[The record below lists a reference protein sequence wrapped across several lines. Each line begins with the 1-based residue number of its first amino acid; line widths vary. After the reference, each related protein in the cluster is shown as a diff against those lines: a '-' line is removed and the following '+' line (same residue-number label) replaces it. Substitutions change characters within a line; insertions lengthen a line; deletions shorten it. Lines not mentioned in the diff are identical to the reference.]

1 MTQSIHAVCNR
12 AINLRNSSVETQS
25 QLTQAIVVLDF
36 GAQYSQLIARRIR
49 EQKIFSV
56 VLPFNATQEE
66 IRSYSPVGIILSGGP
81 SSVYDKDAPL
91 ADKAVFDLGVPVLGI
106 CYGLQFMV
114 YALGGKVRPAEKRE
128 YGHAKVE
135 IQQSDSQL
143 FQGLPKLLA
152 VWMSHGDS
160 AEELPP
166 GFRLTAKTPNAVAA
180 IENAERK
187 MWAVQFHPEVH
198 HTPLGTDI
206 LRNFAV
212 NICGAKPTWT
222 PQHFIDTTVAQVK
235 QQVGKG
241 RAICALSGGV
251 DSSVAAVL
259 VDRAMRDTTGESR
272 LTCVFV
278 NNGVLRKNEFEK
290 VQKNLRDHLGLR
302 VVAVDATE
310 RFMKRLAG
318 VSDPETKRK
327 IIGNEFIE
335 VFEEEAGR
343 ILEEFSQ
350 QGLGKGTASAVP
362 PGTSTT
368 AALAAEGRTTGLE
381 NFWLVQGTLYPDVIE
396 SRSVRGPSQV
406 IKSHHNVGGLPETMK
421 LKLIEPLKD
430 LFKDEVRRIGR
441 DLGMPEEILQR
452 QPFPGPG
459 LAVRIL
465 GEVTQERADLLREC
479 DDIVVGEIKKAGLYQ
494 KIWQSFAVLLP
505 VMSVGVMGDQR
516 TYAYTC
522 AVRAVHSEDG
532 MTADWVPLPYEV
544 LKTISNRIV
553 NEVRGVNRVVYD
565 ITSKPPGTIEWE

>member
-1 MTQSIHAVCNR
+1 M
-12 AINLRNSSVETQS
+12 ETQS
-25 QLTQAIVVLDF
+25 QLNQAIVVLDF

-49 EQKIFSV
+49 ELKIFSV
-56 VLPFNATQEE
+56 VLPFNASLKE

-91 ADKAVFDLGVPVLGI
+91 ADKHVFELGVPVLGI

-114 YALGGKVRPAEKRE
+114 YALGGKVRPAAKRE

-143 FQGLPKLLA
+143 FQGLPQSLT

-160 AEELPP
+160 AEELPS

-212 NICGAKPTWT
+212 NICGAKPSWT
-222 PQHFIDTTVAQVK
+222 PQHFIDATVAQVK
-235 QQVGKG
+235 QQVRKG

-259 VDRAMRDTTGESR
+259 VDRAMRDPSGQSR

-290 VQKNLRDHLGLR
+290 VQQNLRDNLGLHL
-302 VVAVDATE
+302 VAVDATD
-310 RFMKRLAG
+310 RFMKKLAG
-318 VSDPETKRK
+318 VTDPEKKRK
-327 IIGNEFIE
+327 IIGKEFIA
-335 VFEEEAGR
+335 VFDQEARRIKKEE
-343 ILEEFSQ
+343 
-350 QGLGKGTASAVP
+350 GKVT
-362 PGTSTT
+362 
-368 AALAAEGRTTGLE
+368 
-381 NFWLVQGTLYPDVIE
+381 WLVQGTLYPDVIE

-406 IKSHHNVGGLPETMK
+406 IKSHHNVGGLPAKMK

-441 DLGMPEEILQR
+441 DLGMPEDILQR

-465 GEVTQERADLLREC
+465 GEVTRERADLLREC
-479 DDIVVGEIKKAGLYQ
+479 DEVVVSEIKKAGLYQ

>member
-1 MTQSIHAVCNR
+1 
-12 AINLRNSSVETQS
+12 VETQS
-25 QLTQAIVVLDF
+25 QLNEAIVVLDF

-56 VLPFNATQEE
+56 VLPFNASLEE
-66 IRSYSPVGIILSGGP
+66 IRSYSPVGLILSGGP

-91 ADKAVFDLGVPVLGI
+91 ADKSVFDLGIPVLGI

-114 YALGGKVRPAEKRE
+114 YALGGKVRPAAKRE

-135 IQQSDSQL
+135 IQESNSQL
-143 FQGLPKLLA
+143 FRGLPHLLA

-180 IENAERK
+180 IENPERK

-206 LRNFAV
+206 LRNFAL
-212 NICGAKPTWT
+212 NICGAKPSWT
-222 PQHFIDTTVAQVK
+222 PQHFIDATVAQVR

-259 VDRAMRDTTGESR
+259 VDRALRDDPGKPARFAKAPSAAEGGAAGSR

-290 VQKNLRDHLGLR
+290 VQKNLRDHLGLHL
-302 VVAVDATE
+302 VAVDATE
-310 RFMKRLAG
+310 RFMRKLAG
-318 VSDPETKRK
+318 VADPETKRK

-335 VFEEEAGR
+335 VFDDEARR
-343 ILEEFSQ
+343 ILQEE
-350 QGLGKGTASAVP
+350 GEV
-362 PGTSTT
+362 
-368 AALAAEGRTTGLE
+368 E
-381 NFWLVQGTLYPDVIE
+381 WLVQGTLYPDVIE
-396 SRSVRGPSQV
+396 SRSVRGPSEV
-406 IKSHHNVGGLPETMK
+406 IKSHHNVGGLPEKMK

-441 DLGMPEEILQR
+441 DLGMPEDILQR

-465 GEVTQERADLLREC
+465 GEVTKERADLLREC

>member
-1 MTQSIHAVCNR
+1 
-12 AINLRNSSVETQS
+12 
-25 QLTQAIVVLDF
+25 
-36 GAQYSQLIARRIR
+36 
-49 EQKIFSV
+49 
-56 VLPFNATQEE
+56 
-66 IRSYSPVGIILSGGP
+66 
-81 SSVYDKDAPL
+81 
-91 ADKAVFDLGVPVLGI
+91 
-106 CYGLQFMV
+106 MV
-114 YALGGKVRPAEKRE
+114 YALGGKVTPATKRE

-135 IQQSDSQL
+135 LQVADSEL
-143 FQGLPKLLA
+143 FRGLPKLLG

-160 AEELPP
+160 AEELPA
-166 GFRLTAKTPNAVAA
+166 GFRLTAKTPHAVAA
-180 IENAERK
+180 IENSERR

-198 HTPLGTDI
+198 HTPLGADI
-206 LRNFAV
+206 LRNFAL
-212 NICGAKPTWT
+212 NICGAPPTWT
-222 PQHFIDTTVAQVK
+222 GQHFIDSTVAAVRA
-235 QQVGKG
+235 QVGNG

-259 VDRAMRDTTGESR
+259 VDRALRDDPGKPAVSGAEGSR

-290 VQKNLRDHLGLR
+290 VQQNLHDKLGLHL
-302 VVAVDATE
+302 VAVDATD
-310 RFMKRLAG
+310 RFMKKLAG
-318 VSDPETKRK
+318 VTDPEKKRK

-335 VFEEEAGR
+335 VFDDEAHR
-343 ILEEFSQ
+343 ILQ
-350 QGLGKGTASAVP
+350 T
-362 PGTSTT
+362 
-368 AALAAEGRTTGLE
+368 EGHVE
-381 NFWLVQGTLYPDVIE
+381 WLVQGTLYPDVIE
-396 SRSVRGPSQV
+396 SRSVRGPSEV
-406 IKSHHNVGGLPETMK
+406 IKSHHNVGGLPEKMK

-441 DLGMPEEILQR
+441 DLGMPEDILQR

-465 GEVTQERADLLREC
+465 GEVTPDRVALLQEC
-479 DDIVVGEIKKAGLYQ
+479 DEIVVGEIKKAGLYH

-522 AVRAVHSEDG
+522 AIRAVHSEDG